1 MFSFLGLQLQRK
13 LTWWC
18 DDVKTVTLPSRFIRF
33 ASFHDLFS
41 CQIMAVTHISI
52 NPADVLLS
60 RSMSESTSV
69 RDSNV
74 IKSHTSILIFEP
86 IENSTSIWAARA
98 EKKWPFFLSV
108 FQILS
113 TWACEHDGIRIILLL
128 WQYRRIPKREA
139 YCCINTSIAF
149 KSLGRVSN

>member
-86 IENSTSIWAARA
+86 IENSASVWAARA
-98 EKKWPFFLSV
+98 EKKVTFLPFCVSNTFNLSV
-108 FQILS
+108 
-113 TWACEHDGIRIILLL
+113 WAWWNSHYL
-128 WQYRRIPKREA
+128 
-139 YCCINTSIAF
+139 AF
-149 KSLGRVSN
+149 MAIQKDT